1 MSIKIEIP
9 DEDLNGFSAQAQET
23 LKTAIE
29 EFSSELIDETNR
41 LEAGRN
47 ASKGAPEVTRG
58 MVIDAKILLKR
69 GLGSPKK
76 GMWPKIL
83 QIISA
88 ILSLLAGIMYNDTKL
103 QDSAYLLIFIL
114 VVTATILAVTISTIK
129 E

>member
-1 MSIKIEIP
+1 MK
-9 DEDLNGFSAQAQET
+9 A
-23 LKTAIE
+23 AIE

-58 MVIDAKILLKR
+58 MVTDAKIFLKR
-69 GLGSPKK
+69 GLVSPKK
-76 GMWPKIL
+76 GFWPKIT

-88 ILSLLAGIMYNDTKL
+88 ILSLLVGVMYNDTKL
-103 QDSAYLLIFIL
+103 QDSAYLLLFIV
-114 VVTATILAVTISTIK
+114 VVTATILTVTISTFK